1 MVKSDLIIVY
11 QNDREKEILNKF
23 LDAVNNENLLVK
35 MENIPPMGPIAG
47 IHWLLPTA
55 AFLFI
60 TKAYFDGFFSEM
72 GSDHYNILK
81 KEIIELREDF
91 FGKNVSKRVLIS
103 SSSAQNKIDENS
115 NKYSLD
121 FSIMAEAN
129 NGNKFKLL
137 IPKEINNKEYT
148 KTITYFLDFLK
159 KYNHNEIA
167 EIPNEFIFAQII
179 LVEYDSELGKLQF
192 VNPLK
197 KD

>member
-1 MVKSDLIIVY
+1 MIKSDLIIVY
-11 QNDREKEILNKF
+11 QNEREKAILNKF
-23 LDAVNNENLLVK
+23 LNAINNDKLLVE
-35 MENIPPMGPIAG
+35 MEKIPPMGPMAG
-47 IHWLLPTA
+47 IHWLMPTA
-55 AFLFI
+55 VFLFI

-81 KEIIELREDF
+81 KEIIELKEDF
-91 FGKNVSKRVLIS
+91 FGENVSKRVLIS
-103 SSSAQNKIDENS
+103 SSSAQNKIDKNS

-137 IPKEINNKEYT
+137 IPKEISNKEYT
-148 KTITYFLDFLK
+148 KTITCFLDFLK
-159 KYNHNEIA
+159 KYNHNEIP
-167 EIPNEFIFAQII
+167 EIPNEFIFFQII
-179 LVEYDSELGKLQF
+179 LIEYDSELEKLQF